1 MKPLSVKL
9 RMTVWLTLLTGL
21 LAVLLLGF
29 MLSISRVVAVQTSM
43 TQLSQTLRSNLA
55 QTGMDNG
62 RLVLGEGFRFYQ
74 NGVSTLIYSRE
85 EALLAGQ
92 LPVTFVASEAF
103 QNGLTRVADGGG
115 EQYLVLDL
123 WLPMGW
129 EDGVW
134 LRGLMEVPDNS
145 QTTGALLR
153 VALIVMP
160 IFMALAALGSYWIA
174 RRSFRP
180 LDSITA
186 AAASIN
192 EAQDL
197 SRRIG
202 LPPGRDEFSR
212 LAGTFDQ
219 LFQRLEKSFESE
231 KQFASDASHELR
243 TPVSIIKGACE
254 YAEKYDETP
263 EERQETIAMIH
274 RQADKMS
281 QLISQLLSMTRLE
294 QGTEPTRLEQVN
306 LNSLIRTLCKEQGYD
321 PGRVTLELDED
332 SMAEAD
338 PTLMTRLVQNL
349 VENGLK
355 YSGPDGHVWVSV
367 RQSGGEILLEVRD
380 NGEGI
385 PAEEQEKIWQRFY
398 RADTA
403 RSGEGGAGL
412 GLSIVQQIAQ
422 LHGGC
427 MTLESVPRVG
437 SAFTLHLPRPESGKT
452 PTEKDAEK
460 SKDCTL

>member
-1 MKPLSVKL
+1 MKPLSIKL
-9 RMTVWLTLLTGL
+9 RMTIWLTLLTGL
-21 LAVLLLGF
+21 LAALLLGF

-62 RLVLGEGFRFYQ
+62 RLALGDGFRFYQ

-92 LPVTFVASEAF
+92 PPVTFTAGEAF
-103 QNGLTRVADGGG
+103 QNGLTRVVDGGG
-115 EQYLVLDL
+115 GQYLVLDL
-123 WLPMGW
+123 WLSLGW

-153 VALIVMP
+153 VALIAMP

-180 LDSITA
+180 LDSIMA

-192 EAQDL
+192 EAEDL

-219 LFQRLEKSFESE
+219 LFQRLERSFESE

-263 EERQETIAMIH
+263 EERRETIAMIH
-274 RQADKMS
+274 RQADRMS
-281 QLISQLLSMTRLE
+281 QLIAQLLSMTRLE
-294 QGTEPTRLEQVN
+294 QGTEPVRLERVS
-306 LNSLIRTLCKEQGYD
+306 LNGLIRDLCQEQGYD
-321 PGRVTLELDED
+321 PGRVTLELHED
-332 SMAEAD
+332 VTVEAD
-338 PTLMTRLVQNL
+338 PALMSRLVQNL

-367 RQSGGEILLEVRD
+367 RQGEGETLLEVRD
-380 NGEGI
+380 NGVGI
-385 PAEEQEKIWQRFY
+385 PAEEQEKVWQRFY

-422 LHGGC
+422 AHGGR

-437 SAFTLHLPRPESGKT
+437 SAFTLHLPRPENGEA
-452 PTEKDAEK
+452 PAEKDAEK
-460 SKDCTL
+460 FF

>member
-1 MKPLSVKL
+1 
-9 RMTVWLTLLTGL
+9 
-21 LAVLLLGF
+21 
-29 MLSISRVVAVQTSM
+29 
-43 TQLSQTLRSNLA
+43 
-55 QTGMDNG
+55 
-62 RLVLGEGFRFYQ
+62 
-74 NGVSTLIYSRE
+74 
-85 EALLAGQ
+85 
-92 LPVTFVASEAF
+92 
-103 QNGLTRVADGGG
+103 
-115 EQYLVLDL
+115 
-123 WLPMGW
+123 
-129 EDGVW
+129 
-134 LRGLMEVPDNS
+134 
-145 QTTGALLR
+145 
-153 VALIVMP
+153 
-160 IFMALAALGSYWIA
+160 
-174 RRSFRP
+174 
-180 LDSITA
+180 
-186 AAASIN
+186 
-192 EAQDL
+192 
-197 SRRIG
+197 
-202 LPPGRDEFSR
+202 
-212 LAGTFDQ
+212 
-219 LFQRLEKSFESE
+219 
-231 KQFASDASHELR
+231 
-243 TPVSIIKGACE
+243 
-254 YAEKYDETP
+254 
-263 EERQETIAMIH
+263 
-274 RQADKMS
+274 MS